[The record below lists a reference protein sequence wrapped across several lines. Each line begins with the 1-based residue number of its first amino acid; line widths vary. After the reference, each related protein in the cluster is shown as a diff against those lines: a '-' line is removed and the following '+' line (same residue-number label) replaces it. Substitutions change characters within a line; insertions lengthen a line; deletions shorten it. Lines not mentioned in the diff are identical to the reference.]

1 MMNAVK
7 GDLLNA
13 GRNIM
18 EASVDEGTPSI
29 DGVRG
34 HIRRQLEGL
43 QLHHQGWRLQK
54 QESYQYRGNGNQN
67 GGIPGIHLTRH
78 HGVRLGQP
86 RPSSTGL
93 FFSGMKGSLRDPE
106 MDPKLAIFLSHLRI
120 MVLGH
125 PPLSEEALGIIAVVR
140 VRGIRQRGRC
150 RRCSI
155 RGLASLEKRTKT
167 VIQNKP
173 IDQSE
178 QFIIMNK
185 RCQSHL
191 MRRRRWFTSMF
202 SSQISSAA
210 RLPRLSSPAME
221 FG

>member
-78 HGVRLGQP
+78 HGVG
-86 RPSSTGL
+86 
-93 FFSGMKGSLRDPE
+93 
-106 MDPKLAIFLSHLRI
+106 
-120 MVLGH
+120 
-125 PPLSEEALGIIAVVR
+125 
-140 VRGIRQRGRC
+140 
-150 RRCSI
+150 
-155 RGLASLEKRTKT
+155 
-167 VIQNKP
+167 
-173 IDQSE
+173 
-178 QFIIMNK
+178 
-185 RCQSHL
+185 
-191 MRRRRWFTSMF
+191 
-202 SSQISSAA
+202 
-210 RLPRLSSPAME
+210 

>member
-1 MMNAVK
+1 MTDAMK
-7 GDLLNA
+7 GNLLDTGQDVVEA
-13 GRNIM
+13 GIDE
-18 EASVDEGTPSI
+18 EAPSI
-29 DGVRG
+29 YSIHGRVC
-34 HIRRQLEGL
+34 RQLKGL
-43 QLHHQGWRLQK
+43 QLHRQGWRLQK

-78 HGVRLGQP
+78 HGVRLSQP

-93 FFSGMKGSLRDPE
+93 FFSGVKGSLRDPE

>member
-1 MMNAVK
+1 MNAVK

-93 FFSGMKGSLRDPE
+93 FFGGVKGSLRDLE
-106 MDPKLAIFLSHLRI
+106 MDLKLAILPSHLRI
-120 MVLGH
+120 TVLGH
-125 PPLSEEALGIIAVVR
+125 PPLLEETPGIVMIVGVR
-140 VRGIRQRGRC
+140 R
-150 RRCSI
+150 
-155 RGLASLEKRTKT
+155 
-167 VIQNKP
+167 IQ
-173 IDQSE
+173 
-178 QFIIMNK
+178 
-185 RCQSHL
+185 
-191 MRRRRWFTSMF
+191 
-202 SSQISSAA
+202 
-210 RLPRLSSPAME
+210 
-221 FG
+221 